1 MRSAPSRGTDGI
13 VLLPGGLA
21 VTWPSRRAPNTKRVP
36 DFEAFFEALPA
47 PCIVFAADDPR
58 YTIVAVNDAYLEAT
72 NSVRHGARGLL
83 GRPLFQT
90 FPDPLYDPMAAE
102 TANLRISLHRV
113 MRTRAA
119 DRMVVQRFE
128 SRDAEGRVVEHYWS
142 PVNAPVLDDEG
153 EVAFIVH
160 HVEDVSGR
168 RDANPAAPAYG
179 VGKASFIEYAFAQS
193 PVAIA
198 VLRGPDHVFAS
209 CNRAYGALAGHR
221 PLVGLS
227 VREAFPEVDVETICA
242 LLDEVWT
249 TRAAYIVNEFP
260 LNPDGPGPE
269 IYYDFIYQPLVD
281 TEGAVTGIA
290 VIAHDVTELV
300 QQRDAAERVRAEAE
314 MARRAADDSSRATAR
329 MLATLS
335 HEMRTPLN
343 AIAGYTQ
350 LLGAGVRGPVTPAQ
364 LEDLQRIR
372 QSQLHLTGVVNS
384 VLRHAKVDHAARSSD
399 VDDVPVADVC
409 AAVESLVMP
418 QMREK
423 GLTFAF
429 TSNAP
434 DLFARANAVKLR
446 QIVLNL
452 LSNAVKFTG
461 EGGHVSVTCDAG
473 EQAGTV
479 AVHVSDTG
487 IGIAADHL
495 EKVFEPFVQVS
506 GAVSSDEGVGLGLS
520 ISRDLARSM
529 GGEITVRSKPGIG
542 STFVVTLPAAR

>member
-1 MRSAPSRGTDGI
+1 
-13 VLLPGGLA
+13 
-21 VTWPSRRAPNTKRVP
+21 VTWPSRRPAPGAAARVP
-36 DFEAFFEALPA
+36 DFEAFFEALPT

-58 YTIVAVNDAYLEAT
+58 YTIVAVNDAYLSAT

-90 FPDPLYDPMAAE
+90 FPDPLYDPMATE

-113 MRTRAA
+113 LRHRTP

-128 SRDAEGRVVEHYWS
+128 TRDADGNPVERFWC
-142 PVNAPVLDDEG
+142 PVNAPVLDDDG

-160 HVEDVSGR
+160 HVEDITGR
-168 RDANPAAPAYG
+168 LDAHGAVPAYG
-179 VGKASFIEYAFAQS
+179 VGKASFIEYTFAQA

-198 VLRGPDHVFAS
+198 VLRGRDHVFAS
-209 CNRAYGALAGHR
+209 CNRAYAALAGHR

-227 VREAFPEVDVETICA
+227 VREAFAEVDVETIYA
-242 LLDEVWT
+242 LLDEVWA
-249 TRAAYIVNEFP
+249 TRTPHVVNEFP
-260 LNPDGPGPE
+260 INPDGPGPE
-269 IYYDFIYQPLVD
+269 IYYNFMYQPLVD
-281 TEGAVTGIA
+281 TEGDVTGIA
-290 VIAHDVTELV
+290 VIATDVTELV
-300 QQRDAAERVRAEAE
+300 QQRNTAERARAEAE
-314 MARRAADDSSRATAR
+314 MARRAAEDASRATSR

-364 LEDLQRIR
+364 VEDLQRIR

-384 VLRHAKVDHAARSSD
+384 VLRHAKLDQATGTSD
-399 VDDVPVADVC
+399 LDDVPVADVC

-418 QMREK
+418 QMRDK

-452 LSNAVKFTG
+452 MSNAVKFTP

-495 EKVFEPFVQVS
+495 EKVFEPFVQVAG
-506 GAVSSDEGVGLGLS
+506 GASSDEGVGLGLS
-520 ISRDLARSM
+520 ISRDLARTM
-529 GGEITVRSKPGIG
+529 GGDIRVRSELGAG
-542 STFVVTLPAAR
+542 STFTVTLPAAR